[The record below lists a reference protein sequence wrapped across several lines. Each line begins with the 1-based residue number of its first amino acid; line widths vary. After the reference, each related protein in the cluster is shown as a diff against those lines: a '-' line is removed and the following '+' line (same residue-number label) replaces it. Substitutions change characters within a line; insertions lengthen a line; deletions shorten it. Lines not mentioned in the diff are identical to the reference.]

1 MQEKNFLYKI
11 ESDLDEVFSLFSE
24 FYIDFNVKKF
34 LENIDRKLNKKN
46 KLTSEINLWEEIIS
60 TWETQYTKSI
70 FKKKIKKLNSHLNRE
85 IISYL
90 FDEGALLPSIDKNFK
105 LVKIIKPKI
114 NVFDGDFEK
123 ALVYQ
128 IISSKENNTFYI
140 LVSEDI
146 LMSDSYMIRCIKK
159 TYNKLDAIKFVKDK
173 INKLKN
179 QDKINRNFR
188 NKQKNIILNNIEKSM
203 LKNPDK

>member
-146 LMSDSYMIRCIKK
+146 LMSDSYTIRCIKK

>member
-46 KLTSEINLWEEIIS
+46 KFTSEINLWEEIIS

-146 LMSDSYMIRCIKK
+146 LMSDSYTIRCIKK

>member
-34 LENIDRKLNKKN
+34 LENIDRKLNKKS
-46 KLTSEINLWEEIIS
+46 KLTSEINLWKEIVS

-70 FKKKIKKLNSHLNRE
+70 FKKKIKKLNSHLNPE

-114 NVFDGDFEK
+114 PVFDGNFEK
-123 ALVYQ
+123 ALIYQ

-140 LVSEDI
+140 LLSEDI
-146 LMSDSYMIRCIKK
+146 FMSDSYTIRCIKK

-173 INKLKN
+173 INKLEN

-188 NKQKNIILNNIEKSM
+188 NKQKNSILNNIEKSM
-203 LKNPDK
+203 LKNLDK